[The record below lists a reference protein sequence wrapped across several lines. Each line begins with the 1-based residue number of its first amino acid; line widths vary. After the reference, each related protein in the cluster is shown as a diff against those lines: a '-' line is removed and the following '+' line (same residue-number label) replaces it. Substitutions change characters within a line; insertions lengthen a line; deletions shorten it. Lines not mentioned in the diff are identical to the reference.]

1 MRFGTGAVADPNP
14 TDNMNILVYFAK
26 YWWYCLITGALMW
39 GLPHKMAAQDP
50 LWAVGQ
56 QQVFFPGEMDQEIKI
71 GELPT
76 SFNDDIPDQYEYQG
90 ALPLRTQ
97 NIQFD
102 DEGKVLFFIMDG
114 KIYNRDGLL
123 IADEALDRE
132 DRNCEV
138 CFLGGEQVHI
148 IPVPGS
154 CTRYYIIG
162 MYFDDFNRDLQSND
176 EALIRVGVLDV
187 TLISAMGVY
196 DNACMEVN
204 GGFIDNID
212 QNQQTPYDLHWS
224 NVPILPENGPLSN
237 GVFREGVIHTST
249 EVDRVIH
256 GASIRIDQQER
267 SLLAVRVNQGIVFV
281 QTNFDGLWLV
291 DNAPGYVGNRWPFD
305 MNGAPSDSEDSQRG
319 EMALHYGQVMIAI
332 PSRHQVV
339 KWSIRPRWECGTS
352 RLEQGFPLL
361 LLRIFSPPPVRRQ
374 TLEATPWTDIL

>member
-14 TDNMNILVYFAK
+14 TDNMNILVYYAK
-26 YWWYCLITGALMW
+26 YCWYCLITGALMW

-50 LWAVGQ
+50 LWAIGQ
-56 QQVFFPGEMDQEIKI
+56 QQVFFPQEQDEDIKI

-90 ALPLRTQ
+90 ALPQRTQ
-97 NIQFD
+97 NVQFD

-162 MYFDDFNRDLQSND
+162 MYFDDFNRDLQNND

-187 TLISAMGVY
+187 TLISALEVY
-196 DNACMEVN
+196 DDACMDVN

-224 NVPILPENGPLSN
+224 NELILPENGPPSN
-237 GVFREGVIHTST
+237 GVFKEGVIHTST

-319 EMALHYGQVMIAI
+319 EMALHYASGTLQVAWSSYDSYPFASLGGQVV
-332 PSRHQVV
+332 HQTEVGVWNFQVGAGVPFVV
-339 KWSIRPRWECGTS
+339 ASNIQPAS
-352 RLEQGFPLL
+352 
-361 LLRIFSPPPVRRQ
+361 SPDANP
-374 TLEATPWTDIL
+374 